1 MAEKKF
7 LDKMYALTDETT
19 SDQIADIYDEWAD
32 SYDSEI
38 VDELGYAMPD
48 RVAAMLPSLLDS
60 TQARILDIG
69 CGTGVSGAKIAERG
83 YRQIDGCDISPQMLE
98 RAKTLG
104 VYGRLFHADLTNPP
118 IDVTESAYDAVT
130 VVGAFA
136 YGHLRAD
143 ALDEILRVVRAG
155 GLIIL
160 TTNDHYYAEGSLDA
174 YIKQLDQQDQIILLA
189 REHGDHMPGKAVG
202 GWVYALGKN

>member
-7 LDKMYALTDETT
+7 LDKMYSLSDDVS
-19 SDQIADIYDEWAD
+19 SDQIAEIYDEWAA

-38 VDELGYAMPD
+38 VDELGYAMPN
-48 RVAAMLPSLLDS
+48 RVAAMLPTLLETPD
-60 TQARILDIG
+60 ARILDIG
-69 CGTGVSGAKIAERG
+69 CGTGVSGQKIAERG
-83 YRQIDGCDISPQMLE
+83 YRHIDGCDISAQMLGK
-98 RAKTLG
+98 AKALNL
-104 VYGRLFHADLTNPP
+104 YERLFHADLGAPP
-118 IDVTESAYDAVT
+118 IDVADASYDAVT

-136 YGHLRAD
+136 YGHLKAN
-143 ALDEILRVVRAG
+143 ALDEILRVVVDG

-174 YIKQLDQQDQIILLA
+174 YIMQLDQQDQIVLLA
-189 REHGDHMPGKAVG
+189 KEHGDHMPGKDVG